1 MISFDLRAAFPNVL
15 TASEGRCIFFY
26 KIGTLIPKPRSRTAV
41 VFGIVRHRKGIE
53 VSKKEKKNS
62 AHINEIELI
71 ENYMPASSSGDCT
84 GLIPA
89 DGNPSREEFKNYK
102 EIYPFAVPKM
112 PDKNSDQKDMEE
124 AERLNRN

>member
-1 MISFDLRAAFPNVL
+1 M
-15 TASEGRCIFFY
+15 
-26 KIGTLIPKPRSRTAV
+26 
-41 VFGIVRHRKGIE
+41 
-53 VSKKEKKNS
+53 SKKEKKNS
-62 AHINEIELI
+62 GKINEKELM

-112 PDKNSDQKDMEE
+112 PDEEDDRKDIEE
-124 AERLNRN
+124 AKRLNRN